1 MCGLCVRRA
10 VQYVSYILIFYANS
24 PLMISHILYSYQP
37 TRWYG
42 ILYPGWPHTKNIWC
56 HNLCQAPC
64 SIPYLVPTLTL
75 SLTSSHFL
83 PCPIPNLFPNIPY
96 LVPSLFL
103 ILSLLPFPIPY
114 LIQSGLHGP
123 KRDRDRCFIW
133 FQPPTHL
140 SPPSITFWSLLSSIF
155 CPNWFNVSKYT
166 LPIHYLSWTFNPSLT
181 FTLELDS

>member
-64 SIPYLVPTLTL
+64 SIPYLVPTLTS

-83 PCPIPNLFPNIPY
+83 PCPLSNLVPY
-96 LVPSLFL
+96 LVPSL
-103 ILSLLPFPIPY
+103 SSSYPFY
-114 LIQSGLHGP
+114 L
-123 KRDRDRCFIW
+123 F
-133 FQPPTHL
+133 
-140 SPPSITFWSLLSSIF
+140 
-155 CPNWFNVSKYT
+155 
-166 LPIHYLSWTFNPSLT
+166 PSLT
-181 FTLELDS
+181 SSILHFLPHKGTETDTEMHYYILFSKVQEFFNNLSSFNLF